1 MPAPTPP
8 KTRARRAAPSRGVR
22 ALRVT
27 VLMAVL
33 MTVSG
38 TAWASWTVSGRGT
51 GTAPTATLSA
61 PSSVTATAAAGAT
74 TVSVAWTPPSAGVAP
89 TGYRVDRTDVTTS
102 ATVAACGTS
111 PSTLLTTTSCN
122 DPSVPDGTFRY
133 TVVAVRSGWTATSP
147 SSASVTVQASVA
159 TSTSVRSS
167 ANPSVVGQPVTYT
180 ATVSAVS
187 GTPTGS
193 VTFRDGGSALTCAGG
208 SQTLSAGTATCTVAP
223 ASAGTRSITAAYAG
237 SAPYAGS
244 SSAAVSQVV
253 NAAATTTSVTSST
266 NPSVVGQSVTF
277 TATVSASAPGGGTP
291 GGTVT
296 FKDGAT
302 TLTCTGGTPTLTSG
316 STTCVVSLVS
326 AGTRSITAVYSGSAD
341 HLTSTS
347 PTVSQVVGAAVTTTT
362 LTTSAQTVRT
372 GQSVTYTATVAATA
386 PGGGVPTGGVTFKDG
401 STVITCA
408 SGSQTLSAAGV
419 ATCTTTFAT
428 AGSRSVTAAYVGTAN
443 HSASTSAPLSQGV
456 VNGGAVGLVFSGVTV
471 NGTAVT
477 PSCTGTVGS
486 SYTCTVAGGNNAVV
500 AANVAFGSS
509 TQTPVSY
516 SGATESIGWT
526 STGKSAGSGTVT
538 VAPNATTS
546 TATVT
551 ATKNGV
557 NAASVTVTFTESGG
571 STWTAVL
578 TVS

>member
-8 KTRARRAAPSRGVR
+8 KTRARRAAPRRGVR

-33 MTVSG
+33 MSVSS
-38 TAWASWTVSGRGT
+38 TAWAYWSVSGRGT

-61 PSSVTATAAAGAT
+61 PSSVTATAAVGAT

-89 TGYRVDRTDVTTS
+89 TGYRVDRTNVTTS

-111 PSTLLTTTSCN
+111 PSTLLTTPSCSE
-122 DPSVPDGTFRY
+122 PSVPDGTYRY

-147 SSASVTVQASVA
+147 SSASVTVQASVV
-159 TSTSVRSS
+159 TSTSVSS
-167 ANPSVVGQPVTYT
+167 STNPSVVGQSVTYT
-180 ATVSAVS
+180 ATVSAAS

-193 VTFRDGGSALTCAGG
+193 VTFRDGGSTLTCTGG

-223 ASAGTRSITAAYAG
+223 PSAGTRSITAAYAG
-237 SAPYAGS
+237 SAPYSGS

-253 NAAATTTSVTSST
+253 SAAATTTSVTSSS
-266 NPSVVGQSVTF
+266 NPSVVGQSVTY

-291 GGTVT
+291 GGTVA

-302 TLTCTGGTPTLTSG
+302 TLTCAGGTPTLSSG
-316 STTCVVSLVS
+316 STTCVVSHAS
-326 AGTRSITAVYSGSAD
+326 AGTRSITALYSGSAN

-347 PTVSQVVGAAVTTTT
+347 PAVGQVVGAAATTTT
-362 LTTSAQTVRT
+362 VTTSAQTVRT
-372 GQSVTYTATVAATA
+372 SQSVTYTATVATTA
-386 PGGGVPTGGVTFKDG
+386 PGGGVPAGGVTFKDG
-401 STVITCA
+401 STVITCS
-408 SGSQTLSAAGV
+408 SGSQTLSASGV

-428 AGSRSVTAAYVGTAN
+428 AGTHSVTATYAGTAN

-456 VNGGAVGLVFSGVTV
+456 VNGQAAGLVFSNVTV
-471 NGTAVT
+471 GGASVT

-486 SYTCTVAGGNNAVV
+486 SYTCTVPGGNNAVV
-500 AANVAFGSS
+500 VANVGFGSS
-509 TQTPVSY
+509 AQAPVSY
-516 SGATESIGWT
+516 SGAPESIGWT
-526 STGKSAGSGTVT
+526 STGKIPGTGTVT
-538 VAPNATTS
+538 VAPNSTTS
-546 TATVT
+546 STPVT
-551 ATKNGV
+551 ATKSGS